1 MESTNKYAILDKLSF
16 GAIFIMGVLL
26 PLFFLPIEGMFL
38 DASKSILVSVAVLV
52 SFSLWL
58 LGRLVD
64 GAFSFPKSIIFGG
77 GTLLL
82 LSALVAS
89 AVSLAPRA
97 SFIGQGFEITTFA
110 FTAVVLVLLFLSSV
124 FFQSR
129 ERAFY
134 FYGGLLLSGIVVA
147 IYQLVRL
154 LGTGDILSFGIF
166 ESQVA
171 NLVGKWN
178 DLSIFFGAILLL
190 SMMTVELL
198 TIGRALNFLLYALM
212 AFSLFF
218 LALINFSLA
227 WIIVG
232 VVSLVLVVY
241 GVYANR
247 ADGAAQLS
255 PSISIRQVKLPIAPL
270 VVMIISILF
279 FFTSSSLGTA
289 LANKFNISQFEVRP
303 SLPATFGVAKETL
316 KTNPLFGSGPNR
328 FTSQWLAH
336 KPDGINATLFWN
348 TDFTTGFGIVPTMLV
363 TEGIFGLLSW
373 IIFVGLFFFV
383 GFKAMFNFSLN
394 RLSRYLV
401 VSSFVLAG
409 YLFAFVVLYVPSTTL
424 YVLAFLIAG
433 IMIATLT
440 NENIIG
446 RYEVRLLG
454 DPKLGFVSVL
464 VLIFFIIASL
474 SLGYFFAQKF
484 VSFSY
489 FQKSLSALNREGS
502 IEKTETY
509 LGKAINLSGEDIYY
523 RALSE
528 LNLIKLNNLVQQQG
542 VSQDTLR
549 AQFQTMLG
557 AAIDSAKKATEIDKT
572 NYTNFISLGRVYE
585 AIVPLKVAGAYEA
598 ALDSYG
604 KALLLNPESPAILLG
619 NARLE
624 IAQEN
629 NKAGRAYIDKALAKK
644 QNYTEAVFF
653 LSQLEARDG
662 NIKEAI
668 RRTEDV
674 SLLAPN
680 DITVLFQLGL
690 LKYNDRDYAGAIL
703 AFERAISLSSNYAN
717 AKYFLGLSYQKV
729 GRVNDAILQFEG
741 VQSTNPDNQE
751 VKNIITNLRAGR
763 APFANVPPP
772 DNKPEARKKPP
783 ISEEE

>member
-1 MESTNKYAILDKLSF
+1 MENTNKYAILDKLSF
-16 GAIFIMGVLL
+16 GAIFVMGVLL
-26 PLFFLPIEGMFL
+26 PLFFLPVEGMLL
-38 DASKSILVSVAVLV
+38 DASKGILVSIAVIV
-52 SFSLWL
+52 SFLLWL

-64 GAFSFPKSIIFGG
+64 GAFSLPKSIIFGG
-77 GTLLL
+77 GALIG
-82 LSALVAS
+82 LSALISS

-110 FTAVVLVLLFLSSV
+110 FTAVVLILLFLSSV

-134 FYGGLLLSGIVVA
+134 FYGGLLLSGIIVA

-154 LGTGDILSFGIF
+154 LGTDDMLSFGVF
-166 ESQVA
+166 TTQTA
-171 NLVGKWN
+171 NFVGKWN
-178 DLSIFFGAILLL
+178 DLSIFFGAVLLL
-190 SMMTVELL
+190 SMMTVEIL
-198 TIGRALNFLLYALM
+198 TFGRALNFLLYALM

-227 WIIVG
+227 WAIIG

-241 GVYANR
+241 GVYVNR
-247 ADGAAQLS
+247 AEPSVQLS
-255 PSISIRQVKLPIAPL
+255 SSVLVRQVKLPIAPL
-270 VVMIISILF
+270 VVMIFSILF
-279 FFTSSSLGTA
+279 FFTSTSFGATLT
-289 LANKFNISQFEVRP
+289 NKFNISQFEVRP
-303 SLPATFGVAKETL
+303 SLSATFEVAKETL
-316 KTNPLFGSGPNR
+316 KTRPLFGSGPNR
-328 FTSQWLAH
+328 FTNEWLAH
-336 KPDGINATLFWN
+336 KPDGINTTLFWN
-348 TDFTTGFGIVPTMLV
+348 TDFATGFGVVPTTFV
-363 TEGIFGLLSW
+363 TEGIFGLFSW
-373 IIFVGLFFFV
+373 IIFIGLFFFS

-394 RLSRYLV
+394 RLSRYLI

-409 YLFAFVVLYVPSTTL
+409 YLLAFIVFYVPSTTL

-446 RYEVRLLG
+446 KYEVKLLG

-474 SLGYFFAQKF
+474 SLGYLFAQKF

-489 FQKSLSALNREGS
+489 FQKSLSALNRDGN

-509 LGKAINLSGEDIYY
+509 LGRAIKFSGEDIYY

-528 LNLIKLNNLVQQQG
+528 LGLIKLNNLAQQQG
-542 VSQDTLR
+542 IPQDTLR

-557 AAIDSAKKATEIDKT
+557 GAIDSAKKATEIDKT
-572 NYTNFISLGRVYE
+572 NYANFISLGRIYE

-598 ALDSYG
+598 AKDSYS

-624 IAQEN
+624 ISNGN
-629 NKAGRAYIDKALAKK
+629 NKEGRAYISKALAKK

-668 RRTEDV
+668 KKTEDV

-690 LKYNDRDYAGAIL
+690 LKYNDRDYDGAVS
-703 AFERAISLSSNYAN
+703 AFERAISLNSDYAN

-729 GRVNDAILQFEG
+729 GRAEDAIVQFEG
-741 VQSTNPDNQE
+741 VSRTNPDNQE

-763 APFANVPPP
+763 APFADVLPPN
-772 DNKPEARKKPP
+772 NKPETRKKPP
-783 ISEEE
+783 INEEE